1 MNPITFVLFGATGDL
16 AKRKIYPALYHL
28 YMNGKLPKFFSVIG
42 LGRKE
47 LSDETFQAHV
57 KQSLHD
63 FYRLEVQEN
72 DTLQAFLSLFG
83 FNVLHIDQQSHFVQ
97 LNERVEKWEQ
107 EVGGTANRLFYLSVA
122 PNFFGTIASQIEESG
137 LGSAAGWKRLV
148 IEKPF
153 GHDLASARELNSQL
167 SQAFTEE
174 EIYRIDHYLGKPM
187 VQQLEALKEANP
199 VIQALWTNR
208 YIANVQIT
216 ADETV
221 GVEERAGYYDQA
233 GAVRDMFQN
242 HMLQLLMML
251 TIHSP
256 HNIASAEDV
265 RLKKRKVLEALDP
278 LQRQDVHSRIVRG
291 QYASGTIQGK
301 EVQGYTSEPGIS
313 PESMNDTFIAA
324 KLNIDNYHWRGVPFY
339 IRTGKRMQSKHT
351 RIVIE
356 FKEPLS
362 SSLHPDKTTVPNMLV
377 IEIGPNEGITLQLNT
392 RDPHHKEKFKPV
404 HIDMYPDREEAPEA
418 YETLIHDALN
428 GDSTFF
434 VHWDEVE
441 LSWQWVQPILEAFA
455 ANEVPLYPYEAGSHG
470 PAAADAL
477 LADDGFHW
485 WFDEPSE
492 PAAPAAV
499 NQAEQVQDQ
508 QIEPVPVN

>member
-1 MNPITFVLFGATGDL
+1 MNPVTYVLFGATGDL

-28 YMNGKLPKFFSVIG
+28 YNQGKLPESFSVIG

-57 KQSLHD
+57 KQSLRD
-63 FYRLEVQEN
+63 FYRQEVIEN
-72 DTLQAFLSLFG
+72 ETLQAFVSLFG
-83 FNVLHIDQQSHFVQ
+83 FNVLHIDRQADFV
-97 LNERVEKWEQ
+97 LLKERVERWER

-122 PNFFGTIASQIEESG
+122 PNFFGTIAAQIEESG
-137 LGSAAGWKRLV
+137 LGSVTGWKRLV

-174 EIYRIDHYLGKPM
+174 EIYRIDHYLGKSM
-187 VQQLEALKEANP
+187 VQQLETLKEANP
-199 VIQALWTNR
+199 VIQALWNNR

-221 GVEERAGYYDQA
+221 GVEERAGYYDKA

-256 HNIASAEDV
+256 HHVASPEDIRV
-265 RLKKRKVLEALDP
+265 KKKKILEALDP
-278 LQRQDVHSRIVRG
+278 LPREDVHSHIVRG
-291 QYASGTIQGK
+291 QYAAGAIQGQTA
-301 EVQGYTSEPGIS
+301 QGYTSEPGIS
-313 PESMNDTFIAA
+313 PQSMNDTFIAA
-324 KLNIDNYHWRGVPFY
+324 KLHIDNYYWRGVPFY
-339 IRTGKRMQSKHT
+339 IRTGKRLKSKQT

-362 SSLHPDKTTVPNMLV
+362 SSTPVGQTSAPNLLV
-377 IEIGPNEGITLQLNT
+377 IDFGPSGGITLQLNT
-392 RDPHHKEKFKPV
+392 KNSDRDGKFKPV
-404 HIDMYPDREEAPEA
+404 HIDMYPDRSEGSEA

-470 PAAADAL
+470 PQAAAAL
-477 LADDGFHW
+477 LAEDGYHW
-485 WFDEPSE
+485 WFDETSV
-492 PAAPAAV
+492 AAPEKV
-499 NQAEQVQDQ
+499 FQEEQIQVE
-508 QIEPVPVN
+508 QIEAELVS

>member
-1 MNPITFVLFGATGDL
+1 MNPTTFVLFGATGDL

-28 YMNGKLPKFFSVIG
+28 YIHNQLPESFSVIG

-47 LSDETFQAHV
+47 FTDETFQAHV
-57 KQSLHD
+57 KQSLRD
-63 FYRLEVQEN
+63 FYRLEVQED
-72 DTLQAFLSLFG
+72 DTLQAFAELFG
-83 FNVLHIDQQSHFVQ
+83 YNILNIDHTGDFVR
-97 LNERVEKWEQ
+97 LKERVEGWERGIDGQ
-107 EVGGTANRLFYLSVA
+107 ANRLFYLSVA
-122 PNFFGTIASQIEESG
+122 PNFFGMIASQIEKSG
-137 LGSAAGWKRLV
+137 LGTVSGWKRLV

-167 SQAFTEE
+167 SQAFREE
-174 EIYRIDHYLGKPM
+174 EIYRIDHYLGKSM

-199 VIQALWTNR
+199 VLQALWTNKN
-208 YIANVQIT
+208 IANVQIT

-251 TIHSP
+251 TIHAP
-256 HNIASAEDV
+256 HNMASAEDI
-265 RLKKRKVLEALDP
+265 RLKKKQILEALDP
-278 LQRQDVHSRIVRG
+278 LHRPDVHEQIVRG
-291 QYASGTIQGK
+291 QYAAGQVQGK
-301 EVQGYTSEPGIS
+301 PVQGYASEPGIA
-313 PESMNDTFIAA
+313 PGSMNDTFIAGR
-324 KLNIDNYHWRGVPFY
+324 LHIDNYHWRGVPIY
-339 IRTGKRMQSKHT
+339 IRTGKRLKAKST

-362 SSLHPDKTTVPNMLV
+362 SSAPADHTYVPNLLV

-392 RDPHHKEKFKPV
+392 KDPERKGEFKPV
-404 HIDMYPDREEAPEA
+404 HIDIYPDRAEAPEA
-418 YETLIHDALN
+418 YETLIQDALD

-470 PAAADAL
+470 PDAAAAL
-477 LADDGFHW
+477 LARDGYHW

-492 PAAPAAV
+492 SAASASANAAEPE
-499 NQAEQVQDQ
+499 QAANVEEVT
-508 QIEPVPVN
+508 VV